1 MQELITYLKSFK
13 CELFIVFIS
22 LFAVASSILGI
33 GYVLR
38 MIIDAGLIE
47 EKLSNLNFYILLM
60 TFLIIIFAISSY
72 YRSYY
77 INIIAD
83 KVMSYIKRDVYNQ
96 VIRLDITAFEE
107 LKIGDLITRFTS
119 DIDQIGKII
128 INFLSYLIRNIIML
142 VGAITLMF
150 LSSIKL
156 SLFVV
161 IIIPVLLI
169 PILKLS
175 KHVRRFSR
183 MVLAEQGNL
192 SSTIEETLSGI
203 QTICAYNQQE
213 TIYANF
219 MKKSDEYL
227 KHSAT
232 RLKYRSLFFSLAIL
246 VIAGTITVIIWIGA
260 LDIMHQRMSSG
271 AMISFIYYAII
282 SGMSCG
288 GIAELFSEM
297 HTPKAALDRVFQLKA
312 MKNHNVSNSQSII
325 NNDLKLT
332 YNDAITFTKV
342 SFAYPARPDIKVLDK
357 ISLSIELGKFTAIA
371 GKSGSGKSTL
381 MQLLLKFY
389 VHQDGQIFID
399 KINILDIHANEI
411 RKMIAY
417 VSQEPMIFSGSIKSN
432 ITFANPNATDQAISK
447 VIEICGIDTFAN
459 HLKEGINT
467 YIGQKGIRLSGGQKQ
482 RIAIARALLYNPEIL
497 LLDEATSAIDSAGE
511 DALLRALRKYMQGK
525 TIISI
530 AHRISSIENADA
542 VIVIDNGKLESV
554 GTHKALLTSSK
565 CYQNLYQ
572 NQG

>member
-1 MQELITYLKSFK
+1 MKKLITYLKLFK
-13 CELFIVFIS
+13 YELLIVFIS
-22 LFAVASSILGI
+22 LFAVAFSILGI

-38 MIIDAGLIE
+38 MIIDAGLLHNRISD
-47 EKLSNLNFYILLM
+47 LNLYILLL
-60 TFLIIIFAISSY
+60 TLLIIIFAISSY
-72 YRSYY
+72 YRSYH
-77 INIIAD
+77 INLVAD
-83 KVMSYIKRDVYNQ
+83 KVMLYIKRDVYHQ
-96 VIRLDITAFEE
+96 VIKLDMTSFEE
-107 LKIGDLITRFTS
+107 LKIGDIITRLTS

-142 VGAITLMF
+142 TGAIILMF

-175 KHVRRFSR
+175 KHVRRFAR

-203 QTICAYNQQE
+203 QTICAYNRQE
-213 TIYANF
+213 AIYRNF
-219 MKKSDEYL
+219 VTQSDEYL

-232 RLKYRSLFFSLAIL
+232 RLKYRSLFFALAIL
-246 VIAGTITVIIWIGA
+246 VIAGTITVIIWVGVF
-260 LDIMHQRMSSG
+260 DIMHQNMSSG

-282 SGMSCG
+282 AGMSGG
-288 GIAELFSEM
+288 GIAELFSEI
-297 HTPKAALDRVFQLKA
+297 HTSKAALERVFQLKEIKKLQTTA
-312 MKNHNVSNSQSII
+312 IE

-342 SFAYPARPDIKVLDK
+342 SFAYHARRDIKVLDE

-389 VHQDGQIFID
+389 EHQDGQIFID
-399 KINILDIHANEI
+399 KINISDIPANKI
-411 RKMIAY
+411 RQMIAY

-432 ITFANPNATDQAISK
+432 ITFANPHALEQDISR
-447 VIEICGIDTFAN
+447 VVEICGIDTFAT

-467 YIGQKGIRLSGGQKQ
+467 YIGQKGVRLSGGQKQ
-482 RIAIARALLYNPEIL
+482 RIAIARALLYNPKIL

-511 DALLRALRKYMQGK
+511 EKLLQEVRKYMQGK

-530 AHRISSIENADA
+530 AHRISSIENADS
-542 VIVIDNGKLESV
+542 VIVIENGKLESV
-554 GTHKALLTSSK
+554 GTHTALLTSSK

-572 NQG
+572 NQK